1 MSWLVEMAPSHYREL
16 YDVLKEHDPTFDAD
30 SFEQFACIFSSL
42 SGWSVVEGDK
52 VIGMIALSHHTPG
65 HDIMIHFCVDPEYRG
80 RWVTRSILRT
90 LFGHIFGTL
99 ELVRA
104 TTLLVVGLNDESLR
118 KVTEHLGFK
127 AEGLTRKGIKIKGQ
141 FMDVI
146 TFGMLREECK
156 WA

>member
-1 MSWLVEMAPSHYREL
+1 MSRLVEMNSSHYREL

-30 SFEQFACIFSSL
+30 SFEQFASIFDAL
-42 SGWSVVEGDK
+42 SGWVVVENEK
-52 VIGMIALSHHTPG
+52 VVGMIALSHHTPS
-65 HDIMIHFCVDPEYRG
+65 HNIMIHFCVAPELRG
-80 RWVTRSILRT
+80 RWVTRSVLRT
-90 LFGHIFGTL
+90 LFGHVFGAL
-99 ELVRA
+99 GLVRA
-104 TTLLVVGLNDESLR
+104 TTLLIVGINDESLA

-127 AEGLTRKGIKIKGQ
+127 MEGIVRKGIKVKGQ